1 MRHVKRALT
10 IGLLATVAA
19 VAWQAPAFKVAT
31 AAPGANPYPYGS
43 STYWAWQNRTDLPG
57 NLGEAKSWDNN
68 GAAQGWPVGSY
79 PRTGD
84 VAVFEPNVLGADSR
98 VGRVAVV
105 RQVFD
110 NGTYSATQMDDAD
123 CRGGGNCGRVNTRQY
138 RIVPGTSFIHYVK
151 DSRTTWGFASG
162 AAGWTPINLGLGMS
176 EGSGWRYP
184 LASGKPELVSPD
196 LEIPLDAYD
205 AIQVE
210 MIPSKDVTAT
220 GLQVSFATAAQAQF
234 SAARTVGAATIAD
247 GLPHTYTLFLGSN
260 AQWRG
265 TLTRLALHPA
275 GTGSRGSI
283 RIDRIKLIYAKT
295 TSKAPGGGF

>member
-19 VAWQAPAFKVAT
+19 VAWQAPAFRVAT
-31 AAPGANPYPYGS
+31 AAPGTNPYPYGS
-43 STYWAWQNRTDLPG
+43 STYWAWQNRPDLPG

-123 CRGGGNCGRVNTRQY
+123 CRGGGN
-138 RIVPGTSFIHYVK
+138 
-151 DSRTTWGFASG
+151 
-162 AAGWTPINLGLGMS
+162 
-176 EGSGWRYP
+176 
-184 LASGKPELVSPD
+184 
-196 LEIPLDAYD
+196 
-205 AIQVE
+205 
-210 MIPSKDVTAT
+210 
-220 GLQVSFATAAQAQF
+220 
-234 SAARTVGAATIAD
+234 
-247 GLPHTYTLFLGSN
+247 
-260 AQWRG
+260 
-265 TLTRLALHPA
+265 
-275 GTGSRGSI
+275 
-283 RIDRIKLIYAKT
+283 
-295 TSKAPGGGF
+295 